1 MGIIVRHSY
10 WWFNPWSRLLFPAK
24 MLDSFAVKKTSKQF
38 NFLKFLWWDHEII
51 SKKITTVDA
60 TITAVI
66 IAVHISVSWKHG
78 RVMVFDGFGLTF
90 CLQSRSCSL
99 NSTLTGYKQN
109 ILNCLAKKKFTT
121 VWVNFQFS
129 FCKLWPNSTK
139 TTLHRFWVIASSLGK
154 RHNRFDIKLRYITRR
169 KYL

>member
-1 MGIIVRHSY
+1 MGIFVRHGY

-51 SKKITTVDA
+51 SKKIRTVDA

-78 RVMVFDGFGLTF
+78 RVMVFDGFGLPF
-90 CLQSRSCSL
+90 GLHSRSFSL
-99 NSTLTGYKQN
+99 NSTLINKIY
-109 ILNCLAKKKFTT
+109 CWAKKKLTI
-121 VWVNFQFS
+121 VWVNFPFS